1 MRTHAYRLFEIVAW
15 PALVWCA
22 LEVALRVATGQLEGI
37 APTMLTGI
45 SAGLTVVAAR
55 ARSTDIAL
63 PQAVRIRD

>member
-1 MRTHAYRLFEIVAW
+1 MRTRAYRLFEIVAW

-22 LEVALRVATGQLEGI
+22 LEVALRVATGQLAGI

-45 SAGLTVVAAR
+45 CAGLTVVAAR
-55 ARSTDIAL
+55 ARSRDIAL